1 MHSSAVL
8 RKFVCSSIAVGMAAL
23 IGAGAA
29 AQPALEADNT
39 VTSRPASESIGP
51 VRLRANTTAATQ
63 AQVIELAPQKPL
75 PYVAGEF
82 ERYVRA
88 RSGDTEVRRLGADLK
103 LEGAPAD
110 PGALVPADYVVA
122 PGDEVLVT
130 LWGTV
135 DADLRLTVD
144 RQGRISIP
152 RVGTVQVAGLRS
164 ADLQPAVEQRV
175 ARVFKGFQLSVSL
188 GQLRGIRVLVT
199 GFAANPGTYTV
210 SALST
215 VVNVLTRAGGPSAA
229 GSFRAVELRRGGQLV
244 TKLDLYSL
252 LLRGDR
258 SGDAVVQPGDVIHVM
273 PVGTQVGV
281 VGSVNRP
288 VVAEL
293 RPGETV
299 ADALAMAGGLSA
311 VAETSRVTV
320 ERMKDRLDQRVVE
333 LRLPADAQSP
343 LAQGDIV
350 RAFNASEPILSTQ
363 KQNKRVRVEGEV
375 ARPGEYV
382 LPPNSTIEDAIS
394 VAGGLSPSAF
404 LYGAQFT
411 RESAR
416 ATQQQNYER
425 ALRDLETDLARS
437 SASQRLSAGD
447 QATLSQAQFTSSNR
461 LLERLRALQ
470 PSGRIVLQLPRD
482 AKQLPALSL
491 EDGDRLTIPPIPT
504 TIGVFGSVFNAG
516 SYLYRD
522 ARTLDEYL
530 RLAGGPTKGADEK
543 SIFVVRANG
552 QVVSSR
558 QSSASNAWF
567 GGNSIGNLPAEPGD
581 TIFVPEEMDKTTF
594 VQSAKDWTQILYQFG
609 IGLAGIKSA
618 IQ

>member
-1 MHSSAVL
+1 MHPFDVL
-8 RKFVCSSIAVGMAAL
+8 RNLAYSLTAVGIAML
-23 IGAGAA
+23 IGANVS
-29 AQPALEADNT
+29 AQVAEADNSL
-39 VTSRPASESIGP
+39 TSRSTPESSGP
-51 VRLRANTTAATQ
+51 VRLRGSSTATTSAQNT
-63 AQVIELAPQKPL
+63 EPAPLKPK

-82 ERYVRA
+82 ERYAQA
-88 RSGDTEVRRLGADLK
+88 RSGDAELRRLGADLR
-103 LEGAPAD
+103 LDGSSGEFS
-110 PGALVPADYVVA
+110 ALVPADYVVA
-122 PGDEVLVT
+122 PGDEVLIT
-130 LWGTV
+130 LWGAV

-144 RQGRISIP
+144 KQGRISIP
-152 RVGTVQVAGLRS
+152 RIGAVQLAGLRH
-164 ADLQPAVEQRV
+164 ADLQSTIEQRV

-188 GQLRGIRVLVT
+188 GQLRGIRVFVT
-199 GFAANPGTYTV
+199 GFAASPGTYTV

-215 VVNVLTRAGGPSAA
+215 VVNVLVRAGGPSAA
-229 GSFRAVELRRGGQLV
+229 GSFRAVELRRGGQPV
-244 TKLDLYSL
+244 ATLDLYAL

-258 SGDAVVQPGDVIHVM
+258 SGDAVVQSGDVIHVR
-273 PVGTQVGV
+273 PIGPQVAII
-281 VGSVNRP
+281 GSVNRP

-293 RPGETV
+293 RAQETL
-299 ADALAMAGGLSA
+299 ADGLAMAGGLSA

-333 LRLPADAQSP
+333 LRLPGDAQSV
-343 LAQGDIV
+343 LGQGDIV
-350 RAFNASEPILSTQ
+350 RAFSASEAVLSTQ
-363 KQNKRVRVEGEV
+363 RQNKRVRVEGEV

-382 LPPNSTIEDAIS
+382 LPPQSTIEDAINM
-394 VAGGLSPSAF
+394 AGGLSPLAF

-437 SASQRLSAGD
+437 SASQRIAAGD
-447 QATLSQAQFTSSNR
+447 QTAVAQAQFASSSR

-482 AKQLPALSL
+482 ARQLPALLL
-491 EDGDRLTIPPIPT
+491 EDGDRLSIPPTPT
-504 TIGVFGSVFNAG
+504 TVGVFGSVFNGG

-522 ARTLDEYL
+522 TRTLDDYL

-558 QSSASNAWF
+558 QSGAGSSWF
-567 GGNSIGNLPAEPGD
+567 GGNSIGALPAEPGD

>member
-1 MHSSAVL
+1 MHPSAVL
-8 RKFVCSSIAVGMAAL
+8 CKFVCSSIAVGMAAL
-23 IGAGAA
+23 VGAGAA
-29 AQPALEADNT
+29 AQTMDVDNI
-39 VTSRPASESIGP
+39 VDSRSASESTGP
-51 VRLRANTTAATQ
+51 VRLRGSNPALAQPQAT
-63 AQVIELAPQKPL
+63 ELAPQKPQ

-88 RSGDTEVRRLGADLK
+88 RSGDTEVRRLGAELK
-103 LEGAPAD
+103 LEGSAAD
-110 PGALVPADYVVA
+110 PSALVPADYVIA
-122 PGDEVLVT
+122 TGDEVLVT
-130 LWGTV
+130 MWGTV

-144 RQGRISIP
+144 RQGKISIP
-152 RVGTVQVAGLRS
+152 RVGAVQVAGLRN
-164 ADLQPAVEQRV
+164 ADLQSAVEQRV

-199 GFAANPGTYTV
+199 GFVANPGTYTV

-258 SGDAVVQPGDVIHVM
+258 SGDALVQPSDVVHVM
-273 PVGTQVGV
+273 PVGIQVGV

-293 RPGETV
+293 RQGETV

-311 VAETSRVTV
+311 VAESSRVTV

-333 LRLPADAQSP
+333 LRLPADALSL

-363 KQNKRVRVEGEV
+363 RQNKRVRVEGEV
-375 ARPGEYV
+375 ARPGEYL

-394 VAGGLSPSAF
+394 MAGGLSPSAF

-416 ATQQQNYER
+416 TTQQQNYER

-482 AKQLPALSL
+482 AKQLPMLSL
-491 EDGDRLTIPPIPT
+491 EDGDRLTVPPIPT

-558 QSSASNAWF
+558 QSSAASSWF
-567 GGNSIGNLPAEPGD
+567 GGQSIGSLPAEPGD